1 MYSPSSSDQVLEN
14 VFVKVGMAQA
24 SQAYREEEVKEVGEE
39 TEEEDEEVGA
49 QASEAE
55 EEEEVLHKSLS
66 IEFTRYLYIKE
77 EVLGSLAVS
86 LIAKKYEESLF
97 WAYELY
103 HSGITEN
110 LFEYFG
116 AVYREYYRTLN
127 PKFEKF
133 VEKQHLLWTQTHDP
147 LIVATLVRNFV
158 IRSTMRGG
166 AISGSYKEP
175 KMFVYVTDEAAIRPY
190 ETITLDCPS
199 HLLKRACLYETVKA
213 SAALIPYSHTDTS
226 VQDICAAYRFH
237 WLYYASFVP
246 LWEARIVEYGGA
258 RNETD
263 CIIEFDDADK
273 EEEFYDKYNY
283 EPDEQ
288 SQDVQRKSI
297 VLP

>member
-1 MYSPSSSDQVLEN
+1 MYSPSLLLSEPMLKN
-14 VFVKVGMAQA
+14 VFVKVGMEQACDEQA
-24 SQAYREEEVKEVGEE
+24 SDEDKEVCD
-39 TEEEDEEVGA
+39 EEEDSDEEICD
-49 QASEAE
+49 EAE
-55 EEEEVLHKSLS
+55 EEASYKSLS

-77 EVLGSLAVS
+77 EVLGSLAAS

-116 AVYREYYRTLN
+116 AVYREYYRALN

-133 VEKQHLLWTQTHDP
+133 VEKQHLLWTQTHDL

-158 IRSTMRGG
+158 IRST
-166 AISGSYKEP
+166 SGSYKEP
-175 KMFVYVTDEAAIRPY
+175 NMFVYVTDEAVIRPY
-190 ETITLDCPS
+190 ETIYTDSPRD
-199 HLLKRACLYETVKA
+199 LLKRACLYETVKA
-213 SAALIPYSHTDTS
+213 SAAPIPYSHTDTS
-226 VQDICAAYRFH
+226 IQDICAAYRFH

-246 LWEARIVEYGGA
+246 LWEARIVEYGGV

-273 EEEFYDKYNY
+273 EEEFYEKYNY

-288 SQDVQRKSI
+288 SLDVQRKSI

>member
-1 MYSPSSSDQVLEN
+1 M
-14 VFVKVGMAQA
+14 FVKVGLTQAHEQSDDEQSSGDDEQVCDVEEEQA
-24 SQAYREEEVKEVGEE
+24 SA
-39 TEEEDEEVGA
+39 
-49 QASEAE
+49 
-55 EEEEVLHKSLS
+55 SLS

-77 EVLGSLAVS
+77 EVLGSLVVS

-116 AVYREYYRTLN
+116 AVYREYYRGLN
-127 PKFEKF
+127 HRLETF

-158 IRSTMRGG
+158 IRSTLQGG
-166 AISGSYKEP
+166 ATISLYKEP
-175 KMFVYVTDEAAIRPY
+175 KMFVYVTDEAIIRPY
-190 ETITLDCPS
+190 ETMSCERPRD
-199 HLLKRACLYETVKA
+199 LLKRACLYETVKA
-213 SAALIPYSHTDTS
+213 SAALIPYSHTDSS
-226 VQDICAAYRFH
+226 VEDICAAYRFH

-263 CIIEFDDADK
+263 CIIEFDDVDK

-288 SQDVQRKSI
+288 SLDVQRKSI